1 MSIRAAPANVP
12 GPRRAIIVTCAM
24 AGSVMQTLDSTIANV
39 ALPFMQGSLS
49 ASLDQVNWVL
59 TSYIVAAAIMTAPV
73 GWLAARYGRKRLFV
87 TCTATFT
94 AASILCGMSQDLTQL
109 VCFRLVQGAAGAALI
124 PLSQSL
130 VIDLY
135 PAHERTKAQSIFGMG
150 IMLGPIMG
158 PTLGAWLTDQFS
170 WHWVFLVNVPFG
182 LIATVGLFLFM
193 DESPPNTRLKFDW
206 FGFAALAIGIGA
218 LQLALDRGEQVGWFD
233 SNEIIAYAIVSVVG
247 VYYFLAHSLTTPE
260 PFVRFDLFKDRNYA
274 SSCIFMAVMAVVLF
288 STMALVSPFLQQVSG
303 HPVLSAGI
311 ILSSRGVGTF
321 FAMMTIRSSMRYVE
335 ARTTMMVGLGITAY
349 TLYLMSTFTND
360 TSANTI
366 FFVGV
371 LQGFAFGMVFVS
383 VNTVAFLTLPDNLRT
398 YGASFQTL
406 IRNISSSFGISV
418 IIAQLS
424 DGARRSRAEL
434 GDFVNPFNDALKMPD
449 VAKVIDMSTDS
460 GRAMI
465 DQMLNTQALI
475 IAYANDFRLLTLFA
489 LCTLPVAFII
499 GKTKDTFLE
508 RTKPPPPTARPPQH
522 PPPPKP
528 QGEPAE

>member
-1 MSIRAAPANVP
+1 MSILAASASEP

-24 AGSVMQTLDSTIANV
+24 AGSVMQTLDSTIASV

-73 GWLAARYGRKRLFV
+73 GWLAARFGRKRLFV
-87 TCTATFT
+87 TCTTTFT
-94 AASILCGMSQDLTQL
+94 IASVLCGLSQDLTQL
-109 VCFRLVQGAAGAALI
+109 VMFRLLQGAAGAALI

-158 PTLGAWLTDQFS
+158 PTLGAWLTDQYS

-182 LIATVGLFLFM
+182 LIASVGLFIFM
-193 DESPPNTRLKFDW
+193 EETPPNSKLRFDW

-233 SNEIIAYAIVSVVG
+233 SNEIIFYAIVAVVG
-247 VYYFLAHSLTTPE
+247 VYYFFAHSLTTPE

-274 SSCIFMAVMAVVLF
+274 SASIFMAVMAVVLF
-288 STMALVSPFLQQVSG
+288 STMALVSPFLQQVVG
-303 HPVLSAGI
+303 HPVLSAGM

-321 FAMMTIRSSMRYVE
+321 LAMMTIRSSMRYVE
-335 ARTTMMVGLGITAY
+335 ARTTLMTGLGITAY
-349 TLYLMSTFTND
+349 TLYVMSNFTND
-360 TSANTI
+360 TAASTI
-366 FFVGV
+366 FLIGI
-371 LQGFAFGMVFVS
+371 LQGFAFGMVFVA
-383 VNTVAFLTLPDNLRT
+383 VNTVAFLTLPDHLRT

-418 IIAQLS
+418 VIAQLT

-434 GDFVNPFNDALKMPD
+434 GDLVNPFNDALKMPD
-449 VAKVIDMSTDS
+449 VANVIDMSTDS

-465 DQMLNTQALI
+465 DQMLNMQALI
-475 IAYANDFRLLTLFA
+475 IAYANDFRLMTIFA
-489 LCTLPVAFII
+489 LCALPFVFVI
-499 GKTKDTFLE
+499 GKTRATFIE
-508 RTKPPPPTARPPQH
+508 RTRPPPAGQPSSMPPR
-522 PPPPKP
+522 
-528 QGEPAE
+528 GEPAE

>member
-1 MSIRAAPANVP
+1 MSILAASASEP

-24 AGSVMQTLDSTIANV
+24 AGSVMQTLDSTIASV

-73 GWLAARYGRKRLFV
+73 GWLAARFGRKRLFV
-87 TCTATFT
+87 TCTTTFT
-94 AASILCGMSQDLTQL
+94 IASVLCGLSQDLTQL
-109 VCFRLVQGAAGAALI
+109 VMFRLLQGAAGAALI

-158 PTLGAWLTDQFS
+158 PTLGAWLTDQYS

-182 LIATVGLFLFM
+182 VVASIGLFIFM
-193 DESPPNTRLKFDW
+193 EETPPNSKLRFDW

-233 SNEIIAYAIVSVVG
+233 SNEIIAYAIISVVG
-247 VYYFLAHSLTTPE
+247 VYYFFAHSLTTPE

-274 SSCIFMAVMAVVLF
+274 SASIFMAVMAVVLF
-288 STMALVSPFLQQVSG
+288 STMALVSPFLQQVVG
-303 HPVLSAGI
+303 HPVLSAGM

-321 FAMMTIRSSMRYVE
+321 LAMMTIRSSMRYIE
-335 ARTTMMVGLGITAY
+335 ARTTLMTGLAITAY
-349 TLYLMSTFTND
+349 TLYVMSNFTND
-360 TSANTI
+360 TAASTI
-366 FFVGV
+366 FLIGI
-371 LQGFAFGMVFVS
+371 LQGFAFGMVFVA
-383 VNTVAFLTLPDNLRT
+383 VNTVAFLTLPDHLRT

-418 IIAQLS
+418 VIAQLT

-449 VAKVIDMSTDS
+449 IANIIDMSTDS

-465 DQMLNTQALI
+465 DQMLNMQALI
-475 IAYANDFRLLTLFA
+475 IAYANDFRLMTIFA
-489 LCTLPVAFII
+489 LCALPVAFVI
-499 GKTKDTFLE
+499 GKTRATFIE
-508 RTKPPPPTARPPQH
+508 RTRPPPAGQPSPMPPR
-522 PPPPKP
+522 
-528 QGEPAE
+528 GEPAE

>member
-1 MSIRAAPANVP
+1 MSILAAPANVA
-12 GPRRAIIVTCAM
+12 GPRRAIVVTCAM

-73 GWLAARYGRKRLFV
+73 GWLAARFGRKRLFV

-94 AASILCGMSQDLTQL
+94 ISSILCGISQDLTQL
-109 VCFRLVQGAAGAALI
+109 VIFRLFQGAAGAALI

-158 PTLGAWLTDQFS
+158 PTLGAWLTDQYS

-182 LIATVGLFLFM
+182 LVATVGLFIFM
-193 DESPPNTRLKFDW
+193 EETPPNSRLRFDW
-206 FGFAALAIGIGA
+206 FGFAALAIGVGA

-233 SNEIIAYAIVSVVG
+233 SSEIIAYAIVAAVG
-247 VYYFLAHSLTTPE
+247 IYYFLAHSLTTPE

-274 SSCIFMAVMAVVLF
+274 SACIFMGVMAVVLF

-303 HPVLSAGI
+303 HPVLAAGM

-321 FAMMTIRSSMRYVE
+321 LSMMLIRSAMRYVE
-335 ARTTMMVGLGITAY
+335 ARTTIMVGLGITAY

-360 TSANTI
+360 TTASTI
-366 FFVGV
+366 FLVGV
-371 LQGFAFGMVFVS
+371 LQGFAFGMVFVA

-406 IRNISSSFGISV
+406 IRNVASSFGISIV
-418 IIAQLS
+418 IAQLT

-449 VAKVIDMSTDS
+449 VASIINMATDS
-460 GRAMI
+460 GRALI
-465 DQMLNTQALI
+465 DQMLNMQALI
-475 IAYANDFRLLTLFA
+475 IAYANDFRMLTVFA
-489 LCTLPVAFII
+489 LLALPAAFVI
-499 GKTKDTFLE
+499 GPTKATFIE
-508 RTKPPPPTARPPQH
+508 RTRAPPGQAPQRPLS
-522 PPPPKP
+522 
-528 QGEPAE
+528 EPAE

>member
-1 MSIRAAPANVP
+1 MSILAAPANAP
-12 GPRRAIIVTCAM
+12 GPRRAIVVTCAM

-73 GWLAARYGRKRLFV
+73 GWLAARFGRKRLFV

-94 AASILCGMSQDLTQL
+94 ISSVLCGISQDLTQL
-109 VCFRLVQGAAGAALI
+109 VIFRLFQGAAGAALI

-158 PTLGAWLTDQFS
+158 PTLGAWLTDQYS

-182 LIATVGLFLFM
+182 LVATIGLFIFM
-193 DESPPNTRLKFDW
+193 EETPPNSRLRFDW

-233 SNEIIAYAIVSVVG
+233 SSEIIIYAIVSAAG
-247 VYYFLAHSLTTPE
+247 IYYFLAHSLTTPE

-274 SSCIFMAVMAVVLF
+274 SACIFMAVMAVVLF
-288 STMALVSPFLQQVSG
+288 ATMALVSPFLQQVSG
-303 HPVLSAGI
+303 HPVLSAGM

-321 FAMMTIRSSMRYVE
+321 FSMMLIRSAMRYVE
-335 ARTTMMVGLGITAY
+335 ARTTIMVGLGVTAW

-360 TSANTI
+360 TAASTI
-366 FFVGV
+366 FLVGV
-371 LQGFAFGMVFVS
+371 VQGFAFGMVFVA

-406 IRNISSSFGISV
+406 IRNVSSSFGISV
-418 IIAQLS
+418 VIAQLT

-449 VAKVIDMSTDS
+449 VASVINMATDS
-460 GRAMI
+460 GRALI
-465 DQMLNTQALI
+465 DQMLNMQALI
-475 IAYANDFRLLTLFA
+475 IAYANDFRMLTVFA
-489 LCTLPVAFII
+489 LLALPVAFVI
-499 GKTKDTFLE
+499 GPTKATFIE
-508 RTKPPPPTARPPQH
+508 RTKAPPS
-522 PPPPKP
+522 
-528 QGEPAE
+528 GEPAA

>member
-1 MSIRAAPANVP
+1 MSLLAAPANAP
-12 GPRRAIIVTCAM
+12 GARRMIVVTCAM

-73 GWLAARYGRKRLFV
+73 GWLAARFGRKKLFV

-94 AASILCGMSQDLTQL
+94 VSSILCGMSQDLTQL
-109 VCFRLVQGAAGAALI
+109 VIFRLFQGAAGAALI

-135 PAHERTKAQSIFGMG
+135 PAHERPKAQSIFGMG

-158 PTLGAWLTDQFS
+158 PTLGAWLTDQYS

-182 LIATVGLFLFM
+182 IIATIGLFTFM
-193 DESPPNTRLKFDW
+193 EETPPNAKLRFDW
-206 FGFAALAIGIGA
+206 FGFAALALGVGA

-233 SNEIIAYAIVSVVG
+233 SNEIIAYAVVSVIG
-247 VYYFLAHSLTTPE
+247 IYYFFAHSLTTPE

-274 SSCIFMAVMAVVLF
+274 SACIFMGVMAVVLF
-288 STMALVSPFLQQVSG
+288 STMALVSPFLQQVGG
-303 HPVLSAGI
+303 HPVLSAGM

-321 FAMMTIRSSMRYVE
+321 FSMMTIRSSMRYVE
-335 ARTTMMVGLGITAY
+335 ARTTIMIGLGITAY
-349 TLYLMSTFTND
+349 TLYVMSGFTND
-360 TSANTI
+360 TAASTI
-366 FFVGV
+366 FMIGV

-406 IRNISSSFGISV
+406 IRNVSSSFGISV
-418 IIAQLS
+418 VIAQLS

-449 VAKVIDMSTDS
+449 VANVINMATDS
-460 GRAMI
+460 GRALAE
-465 DQMLNTQALI
+465 QMLSMQALI
-475 IAYANDFRLLTLFA
+475 ISYGNDFRMLTFFA
-489 LCTLPVAFII
+489 LLALPVAFVI
-499 GKTKDTFLE
+499 GPTKATFRE
-508 RTKPPPPTARPPQH
+508 RTKAPPTTSPRPQV
-522 PPPPKP
+522 
-528 QGEPAE
+528 QAEPAE